1 MAEYIWHI
9 DVFKIR
15 EEFKSILFNGIVCE
29 QQAKQI
35 VNTIKGR
42 INRKDNMVEEMYHQ
56 SVLARNLLAAQF
68 LGCAIIAF
76 LILRLLDLGTF
87 LYQLPSS
94 VSSSKNGEG

>member
-15 EEFKSILFNGIVCE
+15 EEFKIILFNGIVCE

-42 INRKDNMVEEMYHQ
+42 INRKD
-56 SVLARNLLAAQF
+56 
-68 LGCAIIAF
+68 
-76 LILRLLDLGTF
+76 
-87 LYQLPSS
+87 
-94 VSSSKNGEG
+94 SKRPKMTYCLKP